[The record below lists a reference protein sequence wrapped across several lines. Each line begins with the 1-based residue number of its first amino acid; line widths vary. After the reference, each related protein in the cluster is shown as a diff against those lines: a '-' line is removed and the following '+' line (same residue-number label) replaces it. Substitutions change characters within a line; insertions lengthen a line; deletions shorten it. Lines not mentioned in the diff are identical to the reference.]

1 MNVPTYEQVEGLPSH
16 LDVTVP
22 ADYIDE
28 NGHMNIGRYLELGG
42 KALWQRC
49 QRELG
54 MPDDYIERRGFS
66 TFSAEHHLTY
76 HAELLEGND
85 VSVRVRLVGRSAKVL
100 HAVCLIVD
108 ETHRRLACTMETTVV
123 HMDMSQRRPV
133 DFPDDVAALIDA
145 GLAADDRPWPAP
157 LCGAMGVRRR

>member
-1 MNVPTYEQVEGLPSH
+1 VNVPTYEQVDEVPRH
-16 LDVTVP
+16 LERVVP

-42 KALWQRC
+42 TALWLRC

-54 MPDDYIERRGFS
+54 MPEDYIEQRGLS
-66 TFSAEHHLTY
+66 TFTAEHHLTY
-76 HAELLEGND
+76 HAEMLEGHD
-85 VSVRVRLVGRSAKVL
+85 VSVRVRLVARSAKVL
-100 HAVCLIVD
+100 HAVCLVVD
-108 ETHRRLACTMETTVV
+108 ETNRRLACTMETTVV
-123 HMDMSQRRPV
+123 HMDMTQRRPA

-145 GLAADDRPWPAP
+145 ALVADERSWPAP